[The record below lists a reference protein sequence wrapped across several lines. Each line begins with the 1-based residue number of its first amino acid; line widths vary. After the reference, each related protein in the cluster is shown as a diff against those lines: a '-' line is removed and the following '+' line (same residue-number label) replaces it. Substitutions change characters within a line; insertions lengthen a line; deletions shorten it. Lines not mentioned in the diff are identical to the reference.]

1 MGLLKAIPLLAE
13 PDGSA
18 AVEARLYPP
27 PVDEPEAE
35 FQEDW
40 HEYVAPGCASF
51 SVCSRNR
58 AARCRRSPR
67 RRPDEDYTLRFP
79 VAHLDAWLN
88 ALNQARLALAARHRI
103 TERDMEAI
111 PDHGDERALAL
122 FQIHVY
128 GVCRSGSSTSS
139 PRNAVAAEKAQNCLR
154 RGLRGSTLPLPFP
167 KSSGGEMADTCV

>member
-1 MGLLKAIPLLAE
+1 MALSGLNSFLCGLLKAIPLLAE

-27 PVDEPEAE
+27 PVDEPEPE

-40 HEYVAPGCASF
+40 HEYVAPGLRELFQSALET
-51 SVCSRNR
+51 VRQDVAGLPAVAPN
-58 AARCRRSPR
+58 
-67 RRPDEDYTLRFP
+67 EDCTLRFP
-79 VAHLDAWLN
+79 AAHLDAWLN

-103 TERDMEAI
+103 SERDMEAI

-128 GVCRSGSSTSS
+128 GVLQEWIVHELS
-139 PRNAVAAEKAQNCLR
+139 P
-154 RGLRGSTLPLPFP
+154 
-167 KSSGGEMADTCV
+167 